1 MLSLVMV
8 STRQINTGDST
19 SSNTGFRCANSNS
32 RQNKSSKAKS
42 TTTKAKTSRVS
53 SDGQT
58 IINNND
64 DDVIN
69 LDEL

>member
-1 MLSLVMV
+1 MLVLV
-8 STRQINTGDST
+8 STRQVNTGDST

-32 RQNKSSKAKS
+32 RQSKSSKAKS
-42 TTTKAKTSRVS
+42 TTRKAKKSRVR
-53 SDGQT
+53 SDGRT
-58 IINNND
+58 SN